1 MPRQTRSIFANIPT
15 QRGNRNCDVF
25 FKKNGSAPF
34 FSYYYLK
41 YKLGLSGKFNKQQLV
56 ESYHYNTFGKL
67 TIKNQ
72 NIPPQS
78 NYNNPYTYTSRRF
91 DNESGLSSNDPK
103 GFVDGYNIYA
113 YVENNPLKYT
123 DPFGLRGEE

>member
-1 MPRQTRSIFANIPT
+1 MVSLTNNNWQKVTTTTPLANSPSKTKI
-15 QRGNRNCDVF
+15 
-25 FKKNGSAPF
+25 S
-34 FSYYYLK
+34 
-41 YKLGLSGKFNKQQLV
+41 
-56 ESYHYNTFGKL
+56 
-67 TIKNQ
+67 
-72 NIPPQS
+72 PQS
-78 NYNNPYTYTSRRF
+78 NYNNPYTYTGRRF